1 MIGIYLY
8 YIFSILT
15 VITGLIGIGFLIYT
29 FIRFI
34 KSNEGIVKADAEA
47 PDMEEAQDVETYNEV

>member
-1 MIGIYLY
+1 MIGVYLY

-15 VITGLIGIGFLIYT
+15 VITGLVGIGFLIYT

-34 KSNEGIVKADAEA
+34 KGNEGIVKADAEA
-47 PDMEEAQDVETYNEV
+47 PDMEEAEELQNV